1 MVERLRLQYSLTE
14 SQAAAIR
21 EIEDRYHGTGSIFF
35 RPSHGP
41 QEDAAHQFTISQQ
54 MSPESAAIFLSTR
67 NSKSGSISH
76 RH

>member
-1 MVERLRLQYSLTE
+1 MVDRLRVQYSLTE
-14 SQAAAIR
+14 SQVAAIR

-41 QEDAAHQFTISQQ
+41 RDDAAHQFAISQQ
-54 MSPESAAIFLSTR
+54 MSPESASIFLSTR
-67 NSKSGSISH
+67 NSKSSSISH